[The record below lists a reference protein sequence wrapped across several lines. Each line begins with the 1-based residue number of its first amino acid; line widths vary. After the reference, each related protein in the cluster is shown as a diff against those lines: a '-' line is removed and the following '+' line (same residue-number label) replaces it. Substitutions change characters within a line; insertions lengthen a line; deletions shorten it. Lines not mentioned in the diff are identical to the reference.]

1 MEINF
6 ERKTLEANIFTIKQV
21 INEYAIFD
29 VVDLTGFIYNL
40 QPEKTKKGQ
49 KNPAYQKSNCERSNR
64 KYGNSTTFQFSD
76 R

>member
-40 QPEKTKKGQ
+40 QPEKTKKGK
-49 KNPAYQKSNCERSNR
+49 KNPAY
-64 KYGNSTTFQFSD
+64 
-76 R
+76 

>member
-29 VVDLTGFIYNL
+29 VVGLTGFIYNL
-40 QPEKTKKGQ
+40 QPEKTKKGK
-49 KNPAYQKSNCERSNR
+49 KNPAY
-64 KYGNSTTFQFSD
+64 
-76 R
+76 